1 MLFERIRVVIL
12 PRRLIRGYFRF
23 FGQILEQ
30 SQAIMSQ
37 VTAKHEEARAR
48 IRRKVVS
55 CIKWPFLEISTLNSE
70 LSRPPKRI
78 LKAAEQLCEE

>member
-1 MLFERIRVVIL
+1 MLFEQIRVVTL
-12 PRRLIRGYFRF
+12 PRRLICGYFRF

-37 VTAKHEEARAR
+37 VIAKHEGARVR
-48 IRRKVVS
+48 IHRKVFS
-55 CIKWPFLEISTLNSE
+55 YIKWPFLEISTLNSE

-78 LKAAEQLCEE
+78 LKETEQLCQE

>member
-1 MLFERIRVVIL
+1 MVIL
-12 PRRLIRGYFRF
+12 GFLEKFR
-23 FGQILEQ
+23 
-30 SQAIMSQ
+30 SK
-37 VTAKHEEARAR
+37 AKHEEARVR